1 MYYFTPLK
9 RVKIDRRKI
18 TISII
23 SLQDASDITKND
35 HCAQAMY

>member
-1 MYYFTPLK
+1 MHYHTPLK
-9 RVKIDRRKI
+9 WVKIDRRKI
-18 TISII
+18 NISII